1 MNLLSQL
8 NSLLSSEVI
17 SVATIVGNKDNDV
30 WVGQTVGGG
39 LVLLVSTETYPTGQ
53 KVYYNVLDNRIM
65 GNAPRVDFRSYGV

>member
-39 LVLLVSTETYPTGQ
+39 LVLLISKDSYATGT
-53 KVYYNVLDNRIM
+53 KVYYNTLDNRII
-65 GNAPRVDFRSYGV
+65 GNAPNVEYRLYGV